1 MTISDYKQLQE
12 NFKPAKL
19 VNEVLKIHNDI
30 SEITCILSSIPFN
43 METARKK
50 IATINGE
57 HPENH
62 LFFFL
67 INPPGGNFTP
77 VYSASSESLRQD
89 LVWKKSYLEIK
100 AKAKTLDEVIH
111 QIESQCSCNL
121 YKSKVAEIL

>member
-1 MTISDYKQLQE
+1 MTTSNYRQLQE

-19 VNEVLKIHNDI
+19 VDEILKIHKDI
-30 SEITCILSSIPFN
+30 AEITWILSSIPFN
-43 METARKK
+43 METARQK
-50 IATINGE
+50 ITAINRE

-67 INPPGGNFTP
+67 INPSNGNSTS
-77 VYSASSESLRQD
+77 VYSASSESLRKD

-111 QIESQCSCNL
+111 QIESQYSCNL
-121 YKSKVAEIL
+121 